1 MDLSV
6 KPGLILAGSLTISP
20 ELLTAADIGAHELL
34 QVISIN
40 NGAQFETYTI
50 SARRAPPR

>member
-6 KPGLILAGSLTISP
+6 NPRLILVGWLTISP

-40 NGAQFETYTI
+40 NDARFETYTI
-50 SARRAPPR
+50 SARWAPPR